1 MSIPSLKSY
10 LSIFA
15 TVLVLGQAVP
25 AAMAAEAVSPAS
37 LPDFTQLVEQ
47 ASPAVVN
54 ISTTQKLPDRKV
66 NQQMPD
72 LEGLPP
78 MLREFFER
86 GMPQPRAPRGG
97 GGGQREAQS
106 LGSGFI
112 ISSDGYILTNNHVIA
127 DADEILVRLADRS
140 ELKAKLVGTDPRS
153 DVALL
158 KIEGKDLPVLKLGKS
173 QDLKA
178 GQWVVAIGSPF
189 GFDHTVTQGIVSA
202 IGRSLP
208 NENYVPFIQTDV
220 PINPGNS
227 GGPLFN
233 LAGEVVGINS
243 QIYTRSGGFMG
254 VSFAIPID
262 VAMDVSNQLK
272 SGGKVSRG
280 WLGVVIQEVNKD
292 LAESFGL
299 DKPAGALVAQIQDDG
314 PAAKGG
320 LHVGDV
326 ILSMNGQPIVMSAD
340 LPHLVGALKAG
351 SKAKLEVIREGKRQ
365 TVELTVGAI
374 PEEGATLDA
383 LGNTK
388 PGAERSSN
396 RLGIAVAELTAEQK
410 KTFDLKS
417 GVVIKEVQDG
427 PASLIGLQP
436 GDVITHLNNQAIDST
451 KQFTDIAKALP
462 KNRSVSMRVLRQGR
476 ASFITF
482 KLAE

>member
-1 MSIPSLKSY
+1 MSIPRLKSY
-10 LSIFA
+10 LSIVA
-15 TVLVLGQAVP
+15 TVLVLGQAVTAQ
-25 AAMAAEAVSPAS
+25 AAD
-37 LPDFTQLVEQ
+37 LPDFTRLVEK

-54 ISTTQKLPDRKV
+54 ISTTQKLPNRKV
-66 NQQMPD
+66 SDLQG

-78 MLREFFER
+78 EIQQFFR
-86 GMPQPRAPRGG
+86 GFPQPRSPKGG
-97 GGGQREAQS
+97 GSGGDRQREAQS

-112 ISSDGYILTNNHVIA
+112 ISKDGYILTNNHVVA
-127 DADEILVRLADRS
+127 DADEIVVRLADRS

-158 KIEGKDLPVLKLGKS
+158 KIDGKDLPTLILGKS
-173 QDLKA
+173 KDLKA

-202 IGRSLP
+202 VGRSLP

-233 LAGEVVGINS
+233 LDGEVVGINS

-272 SGGKVSRG
+272 AGGKVSRG

-299 DKPAGALVAQIQDDG
+299 DKPAGALVAQVQDGG

-320 LHVGDV
+320 LQVGDV
-326 ILSMNGQPIVMSAD
+326 ILSMNGQPIEMSAD

-351 SKAKLEVIREGKRQ
+351 EKASLEVIREGKRK
-365 TVELTVGAI
+365 TVDLTVGAI
-374 PEEGATLDA
+374 PDEGKEMDISKAD
-383 LGNTK
+383 GV
-388 PGAERSSN
+388 ERSSN
-396 RLGIAVAELTAEQK
+396 RLGISVVELSDEQK
-410 KTFDLKS
+410 KANDLKG
-417 GVVIKEVQDG
+417 GVVIKDVQDG
-427 PASLIGLQP
+427 PAALIGLQP
-436 GDVITHLNNQAIDST
+436 GDVITHLNNQAITSAA
-451 KQFTDIAKALP
+451 QFSDIAKALP

>member
-1 MSIPSLKSY
+1 MPRLKNY
-10 LSIFA
+10 LPIFA
-15 TVLVLGQAVP
+15 AVMMLGQAVP
-25 AAMAAEAVSPAS
+25 ALADAPVVQ

-54 ISTTQKLPDRKV
+54 ISTTQKLPERRV
-66 NQQMPD
+66 SNMGQMPD

-78 MLREFFER
+78 GLRDFFER
-86 GMPQPRAPRGG
+86 SIPQPPRGG
-97 GGGQREAQS
+97 GRQREAQS

-112 ISSDGYILTNNHVIA
+112 ISPDGYILTNNHVVA
-127 DADEILVRLADRS
+127 DADEIIVRLSDRS
-140 ELKAKLVGTDPRS
+140 EMKAKLIGTDPRS

-158 KIEGKDLPVLKLGKS
+158 KIEGKNLPVLKLGKS

-189 GFDHTVTQGIVSA
+189 GFDHTVTQGIISA

-208 NENYVPFIQTDV
+208 NESYVPFIQTDV

-299 DKPAGALVAQIQDDG
+299 EKPAGALVAQVLEDG

-320 LHVGDV
+320 LQVGDV

-351 SKAKLEVIREGKRQ
+351 SKASLEVVRDGKRK
-365 TVELTVGAI
+365 TLDLTVGAI
-374 PEEGATLDA
+374 PDEGKEMDS
-383 LGNTK
+383 
-388 PGAERSSN
+388 PSGAERSSN
-396 RLGIAVAELTAEQK
+396 RLGVSVADLSDEQK
-410 KTFDLKS
+410 KTNDIKG
-417 GVVIKEVQDG
+417 GVIIKDVQDG
-427 PASLIGLQP
+427 PAALIGLRP
-436 GDVITHLNNQAIDST
+436 GDVITHLNNQAISDA
-451 KQFTDIAKALP
+451 KQFTEIAKALP

>member
-1 MSIPSLKSY
+1 MPRLKSY
-10 LSIFA
+10 LPIFA
-15 TVLVLGQAVP
+15 AVLMLGQAVP
-25 AAMAAEAVSPAS
+25 ALAEAQ

-66 NQQMPD
+66 SSMGQMPD

-78 MLREFFER
+78 GLRDFFER
-86 GMPQPRAPRGG
+86 SLPPGSGG
-97 GGGQREAQS
+97 QGGRQREAQS

-112 ISSDGYILTNNHVIA
+112 ISPDGYILTNNHVVA
-127 DADEILVRLADRS
+127 DADEIIVRLSDRS
-140 ELKAKLVGTDPRS
+140 EMKAKLVGTDPRS

-158 KIEGKDLPVLKLGKS
+158 KIDGKNLPVLKLGKS

-189 GFDHTVTQGIVSA
+189 GFDHTVTQGIISA

-208 NENYVPFIQTDV
+208 NESYVPFIQTDV

-233 LAGEVVGINS
+233 LTGEVVGINS

-262 VAMDVSNQLK
+262 VAMDVANQLK
-272 SGGKVSRG
+272 AGGKVSRG

-299 DKPAGALVAQIQDDG
+299 DKPAGALVAQVLDDG

-320 LHVGDV
+320 LQVGDV

-351 SKAKLEVIREGKRQ
+351 SKATLEVVRDGKRK
-365 TVELTVGAI
+365 TLDLTVGAI
-374 PEEGATLDA
+374 PDEGKEMSSAA
-383 LGNTK
+383 
-388 PGAERSSN
+388 GAELSSN
-396 RLGIAVAELTAEQK
+396 RLGVSVADLSEEQK
-410 KTFDLKS
+410 KANDIKG
-417 GVVIKEVQDG
+417 GVIIKDVQDG
-427 PASLIGLQP
+427 PAALIGLQP
-436 GDVITHLNNQAIDST
+436 GDVITHLNNQAIT
-451 KQFTDIAKALP
+451 NGKQFTEIAKALP